1 MKGAE
6 SMADK
11 KCECTVEKCDIF
23 DFMALHVGLTVIHPG
38 GLKATA
44 ALAEGLKIGPNSR
57 VIDIGC
63 GKGTGAVFLAQ
74 KTGCR
79 VTGIDLSPE
88 LIEQAKSLARR
99 KGLEDKVQFRVG
111 NALKLP
117 FSDGSFDAAFSQA
130 VLILLTDPER
140 AVREAMRVIR
150 PGSAAG
156 WLELSWKKPTTP
168 EFMDGVSNVLCVYCM
183 RNVRTFDGWKK
194 LFLKAGLKQL
204 QTQEFSLG
212 GMAMAKLRRD
222 EGFVRSL
229 QILFKTA
236 MDAAVRKRMKTMRR
250 FFREHEDFFGYGIY
264 IGKK

>member
-1 MKGAE
+1 
-6 SMADK
+6 MADK

-38 GLKATA
+38 GLNATA
-44 ALAEGLKIGPNSR
+44 ALAEGLKIGPDSS

-63 GKGTGAVFLAQ
+63 GKGTGAVFLAERY
-74 KTGCR
+74 GCK

-88 LIEQAKSLARR
+88 LIEQAKNLAGR
-99 KGLEDKVQFRVG
+99 KGLGDKIQFRIG

-117 FSDGSFDAAFSQA
+117 FSDRSFDAAFSQA
-130 VLILLTDPER
+130 VLVLLTDQER

-150 PGSAAG
+150 PGGSAG

-168 EFMDGVSNVLCVYCM
+168 EFMDGVSNVLCAYCM

-212 GMAMAKLRRD
+212 GMAMSGMRKD
-222 EGFVRSL
+222 EGFIRSL
-229 QILFKTA
+229 QILLKTA
-236 MDAAVRKRMKTMRR
+236 TDTAVRRRMKTMRR

-264 IGKK
+264 IGNK